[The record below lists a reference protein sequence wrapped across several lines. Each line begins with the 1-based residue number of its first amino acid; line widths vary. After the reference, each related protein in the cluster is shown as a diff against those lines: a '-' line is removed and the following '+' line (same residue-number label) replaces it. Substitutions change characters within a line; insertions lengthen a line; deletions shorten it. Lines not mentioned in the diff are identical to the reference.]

1 MEARRTT
8 GRRARGAAALAI
20 AGALGGIALV
30 RRRRAAS
37 ADEPLEAG
45 ALPEIEQAAATHA
58 LTAERGEDESA
69 TLRTPDVEC
78 GEDRL
83 RETDLARAMP

>member
-30 RRRRAAS
+30 RRRRVTS

-45 ALPEIEQAAATHA
+45 ALPEVEQAAATNA
-58 LTAERGEDESA
+58 LTAERGDDESA
-69 TLRTPDVEC
+69 TLRTPDAEC
-78 GEDRL
+78 GEDHAM
-83 RETDLARAMP
+83 ETALARAMP